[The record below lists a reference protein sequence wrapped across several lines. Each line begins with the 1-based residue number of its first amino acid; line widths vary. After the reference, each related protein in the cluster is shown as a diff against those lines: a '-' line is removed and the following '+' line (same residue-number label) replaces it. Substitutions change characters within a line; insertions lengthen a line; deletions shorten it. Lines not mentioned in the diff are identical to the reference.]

1 MWLNTAKIMNKV
13 WTKELLFDVLI
24 IFNTIWQENNMSN
37 KYNEKQRDSDCR
49 APVFALAGCSL
60 RPRKIRVF
68 VWIQCAFPCFLSGE
82 EGGERR
88 FFVNEGERAGGRE
101 AARGLAAGVAFGL
114 QYAEWQR
121 IAWWLRAIDGCWWRW
136 GNCYMLHVT
145 CYIKR
150 SRNSRK
156 GVKK

>member
-1 MWLNTAKIMNKV
+1 MNP
-13 WTKELLFDVLI
+13 TRF
-24 IFNTIWQENNMSN
+24 
-37 KYNEKQRDSDCR
+37 
-49 APVFALAGCSL
+49 SL
-60 RPRKIRVF
+60 
-68 VWIQCAFPCFLSGE
+68 FLSGE
-82 EGGERR
+82 EGGGRR
-88 FFVNEGERAGGRE
+88 FFVNEGEHAGGRE

-121 IAWWLRAIDGCWWRW
+121 IAWWLRAVDGCWWRW